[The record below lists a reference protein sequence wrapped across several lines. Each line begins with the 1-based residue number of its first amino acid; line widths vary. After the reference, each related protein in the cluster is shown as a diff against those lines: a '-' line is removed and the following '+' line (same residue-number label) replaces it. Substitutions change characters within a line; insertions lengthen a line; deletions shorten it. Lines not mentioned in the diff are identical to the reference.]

1 MIYNSQHEYDNAEPE
16 FDDYQDDPAFAE
28 FTKYVTL
35 ELLRGRDWQDLSSEI
50 LMIDLGLTGGGYQ
63 MAIAWVSAR
72 LTERQYLEYLDK
84 NQLTESK
91 T

>member
-1 MIYNSQHEYDNAEPE
+1 MTYANQIEYDNAEPKL
-16 FDDYQDDPAFAE
+16 DDYQDDPAFAE

-35 ELLRGRDWQDLSSEI
+35 KLLRGQDWQDLSSEI

-72 LTERQYLEYLDK
+72 LTEEQYRAWLEELNED
-84 NQLTESK
+84 S
-91 T
+91 